1 MSEQTSKI
9 KLDTPH
15 VRVTYTDG
23 EQVEVQTENP
33 DMVFFDFERA
43 RRKWPSFQEAPFVWI
58 SYLAYS
64 KIKRSGLLRDP
75 NQTFEN
81 WVLTTVA
88 IDNLNGDSES
98 ADLESVGPT
107 LPAAAPA

>member
-1 MSEQTSKI
+1 MADTKL

-15 VRVTYTDG
+15 LRVTYADG
-23 EQVEVQTENP
+23 ESVDVQTENP

-64 KIKRSGLLRDP
+64 KLKRSGGLREP
-75 NQTFEN
+75 NQAFEA
-81 WVLTTVA
+81 WLLTTVA
-88 IDNLNGDSES
+88 IDNLDEDGNKAQAVTET
-98 ADLESVGPT
+98 GPT
-107 LPAAAPA
+107 NPGAEPV